1 LPARR
6 QHIVG
11 LTIEQVLA
19 REHFDSLG
27 KIVGG
32 APNLSRNLTA
42 RVSVNS
48 AVLLSRS
55 TVNCATPIPRR
66 RTIPGIGSRP
76 PWGAERMTGKVP
88 AHKTNNLSPSRLFC
102 AMA

>member
-6 QHIVG
+6 PHIVG
-11 LTIEQVLA
+11 FTIEKVLA

-32 APNLSRNLTA
+32 APNRSRNLTA
-42 RVSVNS
+42 TISVNS

-66 RTIPGIGSRP
+66 GATPGTGSRP
-76 PWGAERMTGKVP
+76 PWGAERITGKVP
-88 AHKTNNLSPSRLFC
+88 AHKTNNLSPSGLFC